1 MRKADRR
8 VERIEKL
15 FGKIPLT
22 TCFPSCSSWSSS
34 YWSSPWSLIIS
45 MIMIIDNLH
54 CTLFIFMFLL
64 WQKCSPCQTGL
75 LANHST
81 GNVLNY
87 GMDIDTSAMQ
97 CLKVW
102 ILIHQICNVLKYGH
116 WYFLCNVLK
125 YGHPL
130 PLHSKAHNLHLE
142 RWKPLQKNILS
153 RRLVENTFSARE
165 T

>member
-1 MRKADRR
+1 
-8 VERIEKL
+8 
-15 FGKIPLT
+15 
-22 TCFPSCSSWSSS
+22 
-34 YWSSPWSLIIS
+34 
-45 MIMIIDNLH
+45 MIIDNFH
-54 CTLFIFMFLL
+54 CSLFIFMFLL

-130 PLHSKAHNLHLE
+130 PLHSKAHNLHLK
-142 RWKPLQKNILS
+142 RWKPLQKNIRS
-153 RRLVENTFSARE
+153 RRLVENTFSAERHKDKLVGKLFRE
-165 T
+165 RNRAKEDIAPNILQCISGKLLKL